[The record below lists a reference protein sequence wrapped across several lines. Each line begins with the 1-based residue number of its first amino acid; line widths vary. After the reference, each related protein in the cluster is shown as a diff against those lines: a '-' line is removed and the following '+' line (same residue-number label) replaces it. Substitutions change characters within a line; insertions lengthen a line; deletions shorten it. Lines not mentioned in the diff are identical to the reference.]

1 MSQQGSTK
9 GGGGGSS
16 KKPTLRETLQE
27 LLTADKQ
34 ALRAYAEFMSPLR
47 VFYSFITP
55 ALSMIF
61 VAIGAFPL
69 TFGYSV
75 AIIPVLVLIA
85 LPTLVLALIA
95 TFTSPLLR
103 VAANVEIRRGP
114 VVILRPL
121 YDVAILLTIGLPYAL
136 VWWWTGRLITL
147 FFMILNSVITGAP
160 PPGLQPSSISMPS
173 MIAISRNVASAMVSA
188 LFASNSTKPF
198 LSMQVFGINFT
209 QWLQSVEQWM
219 SGFLSSIVSR
229 VFACMN
235 SYTKPMNPQADM
247 AFGFAIEFMVVAGGY
262 ILSKTRTIRGL
273 GVVNFVAGAAII
285 STIMA
290 SIILLYALIGSSW
303 NCTYAVFTGKSIT
316 AAFDLGDYINAI
328 NDAGALGALI
338 LIYFIGQTL
347 VKSMPGFPRRIP
359 LSWNIVILLIS
370 ASAFAG
376 TMWFAYAMVLVAIYL
391 TFLWLAS
398 GDSTWFWYMVVL
410 VPSTYFINLYLAAMS
425 SYLISLFSSA
435 SWLINVF
442 VNASAAV
449 FAVLMILFVVLSIV
463 SMLPSL
469 ASTVSGLNPVGGGLA
484 AAIIVIITSL
494 IMIPG
499 ILYNSIIS
507 SIYQTIA
514 GNISNAYQLLT
525 SPTIT
530 P

>member
-1 MSQQGSTK
+1 MSQQGSQ

-173 MIAISRNVASAMVSA
+173 MIAISHNVASAMVSA
-188 LFASNSTKPF
+188 LVALNSTKPI
-198 LSMQVFGINFT
+198 LGMQIFGINFT

-229 VFACMN
+229 VYACFN
-235 SYTKPMNPQADM
+235 AYVKPMNPQLDM
-247 AFGFAIEFMVVAGGY
+247 AFGFAIEFLVIAGGY
-262 ILSKTRTIRGL
+262 LLSKTRVIRGL
-273 GVVNFVAGAAII
+273 GSLNFVAGAAII

-290 SIILLYALIGSSW
+290 SIIMLYALIVSSW
-303 NCTYAVFTGKSIT
+303 NCVYSVFTGKSFT
-316 AAFDLGDYINAI
+316 PMFDLGDFVNAI

-338 LIYFIGQTL
+338 LIYFIGQSL

-376 TMWFAYAMVLVAIYL
+376 SIWFAYAMALVAIYL
-391 TFLWLAS
+391 TMLWLAS

-410 VPSTYFINLYLAAMS
+410 VPSAYFINLYLAAVS
-425 SYLISLFSSA
+425 SYLISLFTSA
-435 SWLINVF
+435 DWLITIFVDASAFVF
-442 VNASAAV
+442 VI
-449 FAVLMILFVVLSIV
+449 LILLFVVLTV
-463 SMLPSL
+463 MLLFPSL
-469 ASTVSGLNPVGGGLA
+469 ATTVSGINPLGSGFA
-484 AAIIVIITSL
+484 AALIVTTSL
-494 IMIPG
+494 LITLPG
-499 ILYNSIIS
+499 ALYTAIVPSAQVI
-507 SIYQTIA
+507 T
-514 GNISNAYQLLT
+514 GNIANAYQLLT